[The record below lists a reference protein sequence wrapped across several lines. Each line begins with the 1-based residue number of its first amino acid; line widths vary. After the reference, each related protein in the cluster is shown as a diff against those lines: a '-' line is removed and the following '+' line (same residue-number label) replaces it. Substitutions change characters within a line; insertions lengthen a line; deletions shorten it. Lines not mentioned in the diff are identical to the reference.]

1 MISGVHN
8 WRAFAS
14 CGVEFNLPLEAH
26 VIRCVCVV
34 VVIVARLQV
43 ADPPSNSTRIQVA
56 YSCREKPEF
65 VVLESVNVSA
75 EEAISGL
82 GWSNGWAQ
90 FCY

>member
-1 MISGVHN
+1 MQAVESSSIYPWKHTSSGV
-8 WRAFAS
+8 
-14 CGVEFNLPLEAH
+14 CV
-26 VIRCVCVV
+26 CVCVV